1 MQAAAE
7 METPKNNKKR
17 SPDEHYMY
25 LQPMDSKFHKKDTL
39 GEDLDQQ
46 NSGPLPGISRKDWNE
61 LEVLASTILKE
72 EENLEE
78 QILQEFKN
86 KVEQIYEVLCIQG

>member
-39 GEDLDQQ
+39 GEDL
-46 NSGPLPGISRKDWNE
+46 I
-61 LEVLASTILKE
+61 
-72 EENLEE
+72 
-78 QILQEFKN
+78 
-86 KVEQIYEVLCIQG
+86 